1 VLKSVVIILALSV
14 LAQNLACSTTPVGVR
29 RVSPSEV
36 HRTLTASV
44 LSTGQPS
51 SASTQVLD
59 RLDLFTLHRE
69 DPEAALVAL
78 RAEMLATS
86 ERTDL
91 LFALAELEFYRG
103 EQLRRDEA
111 RPHFLS
117 AAYYALACMTHL
129 LSGEMKSALDPRFRV
144 AADLYNRGL
153 TSGLITDDGEFVDL
167 TPRTL
172 TLSFGS
178 LELEADEGDRIWG
191 GYRMTDFV
199 PVAELHVRGLRNRYR
214 RPGVGVPL
222 AASLERV
229 SDAER
234 IPGEDHISRNV
245 RVAATALVLFD
256 GGMSQL
262 EGDVVE
268 GGLRLFTLDE
278 TTRVP
283 VGDQSVALEYEPTA
297 ALAFALA
304 EERPWSFERSG
315 FLSGDFGEDVDRG
328 LRMLAPY
335 DRDRIPVVFVHG
347 TASSPARWAEMIN
360 HLRSDS
366 AILAGYQFWI
376 FQYNTGNPI
385 PFSAGLLRES
395 VVDLVAELDPEG
407 DDENLKRMV
416 LVGHSQGGL
425 LAKLCVV
432 DGGDEFWRGIS
443 TAPIDELELEPET
456 RRVLERSLFFDR
468 LPFVERVVFIATP
481 HRGSF
486 LADRWL
492 SRFASGF
499 VSMPGELVDAAGD
512 LFDETDDRILLQS
525 LDDMPSS
532 LDNMA
537 SDNQFLRALV
547 EVPISPDVHAHSI
560 IAVLDGQDDLD
571 SGHDGVVAVESARLE
586 GVDSE
591 LIVRSGHSTQ
601 SHPVSMRE
609 VRRILLEGLR

>member
-1 VLKSVVIILALSV
+1 MRGVVIILALS
-14 LAQNLACSTTPVGVR
+14 LIAQSLACSTPPVGVR
-29 RVSPSEV
+29 RVPASDV
-36 HRTLTASV
+36 HRMLTASV
-44 LSTGQPS
+44 LSTGELS

-59 RLDLFTLHRE
+59 RFDLFTVYHG
-69 DPEAALVAL
+69 DPDAALVAL
-78 RAEMLATS
+78 RREMLAKS

-91 LFALAELEFYRG
+91 LYALAELEFHRG
-103 EQLRRDEA
+103 EKLRRNEA

-117 AAYYALACMTHL
+117 AAYYALACMTEL
-129 LSGEMKSALDPRFRV
+129 LSGAMKSALDPRFRV

-153 TSGLITDDGEFVDL
+153 TSGLITDDGEYVDL
-167 TPRTL
+167 TSRTVA
-172 TLSFGS
+172 LSFGT
-178 LELEADEGDRIWG
+178 LQLEAEEADRIWG

-199 PVAELHVRGLRNRYR
+199 PVAELYVRGFRNRYR
-214 RPGVGVPL
+214 RPGLGAPL
-222 AASLERV
+222 AASLERAPDV
-229 SDAER
+229 ER
-234 IPGEDHISRNV
+234 IAGEDHISRGV

-262 EGDVVE
+262 DGDAVE
-268 GGLRLFTLDE
+268 GRLRLFTLDDA
-278 TTRVP
+278 THVP
-283 VGDQSVALEYEPTA
+283 LGERSVALEYEPTA
-297 ALAFALA
+297 ALAFGLA
-304 EERPWSFERSG
+304 EERPWSFERGG
-315 FLSGDFGEDVDRG
+315 FLSGDFGEDRDRG
-328 LRMLAPY
+328 LQMLAPY
-335 DRDRIPVVFVHG
+335 DRERIPVVLVHG
-347 TASSPARWAEMIN
+347 TASSPARWAQMIN
-360 HLRSDS
+360 HLRSDP
-366 AILAGYQFWI
+366 ALLAGYQFWL

-395 VVDLVAELDPEG
+395 IEDLVAELDPEG
-407 DDENLKRMV
+407 DDDVLKRIV

-425 LAKLCVV
+425 LVKLCVV
-432 DGGDEFWRGIS
+432 DAGDVFWQGVS
-443 TAPIDELELEPET
+443 TAPIDEFELQPET
-456 RRVLERSLFFDR
+456 RRTLERSLFFDR

-512 LFDETDDRILLQS
+512 ILIADDDRLLLRS

-537 SDNQFLRALV
+537 SDNRFLRALV
-547 EVPISPDVHAHSI
+547 EQPISPGVHAHSI
-560 IAVLDGQDDLD
+560 IAVLPGQDDID

-601 SHPVSMRE
+601 SHPASMRE
-609 VRRILLEGLR
+609 VRRILLESLR